1 MTDENYSRLKEKIAS
16 LPSGGI
22 TYKKINGRKYA
33 YYQWREDGIQRSR
46 RVKADE
52 LDALSEQ
59 IALRKGYQSIL
70 KEAQAGYGTHSSI
83 NNTSGSFRCIAR
95 TGREL
100 DDFVKPVLTYKKR
113 ECYRQLH
120 DYVYGDTCDRVY
132 ILYGLRRTGKTTLIR
147 QIISEMDEAMRS
159 RTAFLQIQ
167 DNKHL
172 SDLNHDLKCLEDGG
186 YRYVFIDEVTLL
198 DDFIEG
204 AALFSDIYAASGM
217 KIVLSGTDSLGFIF
231 TEDEELYDRCIMSH
245 TTFIPYREFE
255 TVLGIAGIDNY
266 IRYGGTMSRGGTYYN
281 DDSMIFATKKSTDE
295 YIDSAIARNIQHS
308 LKNYQNE
315 GHFRSLKELYDKN
328 ELTSA
333 INRIVEDINHRFTLE
348 VLTRDFKSND
358 LGISARNLRK
368 DRQNPNDILD
378 NIDIARVNDILKN
391 LLEIKNKNEQSVEL
405 LDEHRVE
412 IKEYLDL
419 LDLTVE
425 IETRWMTDF
434 NRKDTRTVF
443 SQPGIRYSQAE
454 ALIKSLIQ
462 DERFRNLS
470 LPERNR
476 VTERIL
482 DEIKGR
488 MMEDIVLLETKL
500 SRKNCEV
507 FKLQFAV
514 GEFDMVVFNPDE
526 GNCELY
532 EIKHSTERT
541 KEQFRHL
548 IDEKKC
554 SEASFRYGDIT
565 GKYVIYRGAATPPAN
580 VENSTSDTCGV
591 TYINVEEYLK
601 KLQ

>member
-1 MTDENYSRLKEKIAS
+1 M
-16 LPSGGI
+16 
-22 TYKKINGRKYA
+22 
-33 YYQWREDGIQRSR
+33 
-46 RVKADE
+46 
-52 LDALSEQ
+52 
-59 IALRKGYQSIL
+59 
-70 KEAQAGYGTHSSI
+70 
-83 NNTSGSFRCIAR
+83 
-95 TGREL
+95 
-100 DDFVKPVLTYKKR
+100 
-113 ECYRQLH
+113 
-120 DYVYGDTCDRVY
+120 
-132 ILYGLRRTGKTTLIR
+132 
-147 QIISEMDEAMRS
+147 
-159 RTAFLQIQ
+159 
-167 DNKHL
+167 

-378 NIDIARVNDILKN
+378 NIDIAMVNDILKN
-391 LLEIKNKNEQSVEL
+391 LLEIKNKDEQSVEL

-434 NRKDTRTVF
+434 NRK
-443 SQPGIRYSQAE
+443 IREPY
-454 ALIKSLIQ
+454 
-462 DERFRNLS
+462 FH
-470 LPERNR
+470 
-476 VTERIL
+476 
-482 DEIKGR
+482 
-488 MMEDIVLLETKL
+488 
-500 SRKNCEV
+500 SRE
-507 FKLQFAV
+507 
-514 GEFDMVVFNPDE
+514 
-526 GNCELY
+526 
-532 EIKHSTERT
+532 
-541 KEQFRHL
+541 
-548 IDEKKC
+548 
-554 SEASFRYGDIT
+554 
-565 GKYVIYRGAATPPAN
+565 
-580 VENSTSDTCGV
+580 
-591 TYINVEEYLK
+591 
-601 KLQ
+601 